1 MDFKYKNLIYFT
13 ICEIMLDNL
22 VKTNY
27 TTLTNMC
34 VNIYNNLSNGL
45 MIDKKLRILI
55 DEIIVELKNKYYIS
69 DSESIAHI
77 SDFIIDKE
85 WVNNIKLVKVFKML
99 SKNKYK

>member
-34 VNIYNNLSNGL
+34 VNIHNNLSNGL
-45 MIDKKLRILI
+45 MVDKKLKILI
-55 DEIIVELKNKYYIS
+55 DEIIVGLKNKYYIS
-69 DSESIAHI
+69 DSESITYI
-77 SDFIIDKE
+77 SDFIVDKE

>member
-34 VNIYNNLSNGL
+34 VNIY
-45 MIDKKLRILI
+45 MIKTYLTSWLAI
-55 DEIIVELKNKYYIS
+55 E
-69 DSESIAHI
+69 
-77 SDFIIDKE
+77 
-85 WVNNIKLVKVFKML
+85 
-99 SKNKYK
+99 